1 MWHLWLPFKYRL
13 NYMHYSLMGKM
24 RLPFTLF
31 CYIELFKA
39 GLIVYAIF
47 IELCMKG
54 GTLLPTLKGNNSCKT
69 YNFRIKVRNVQ
80 MIYCSKLIHFYITIT
95 SRFSCLLTY
104 VMYGTSSH
112 TTYINH
118 LMVQPTQASLAL

>member
-1 MWHLWLPFKYRL
+1 MWHLWLSFKYRL
-13 NYMHYSLMGKM
+13 NYMHYSLMV
-24 RLPFTLF
+24 
-31 CYIELFKA
+31 CYIEVLFKT
-39 GLIVYAIF
+39 VYAIF
-47 IELCMKG
+47 IELL
-54 GTLLPTLKGNNSCKT
+54 TPLKGDNSCKT

-104 VMYGTSSH
+104 VMYGTTYH